1 MKGKLFTRIVLLI
14 TCLAFVLPGN
24 AGAVNYDE
32 SKVPDYVLPDV
43 LTCADG
49 TSVSSD
55 QTWEEKRRP
64 ELLQLFSEQMY
75 GNVAQGEVG
84 ISHEIVAE
92 NPQAID
98 GLATAQQVM
107 FTFSAQGKTLK
118 ALALVYIPNNRKA
131 KAPVFVGYN
140 FQGNHSVTKDDWVLY
155 SPYFE
160 NNVNQGDPKLDRGAQ
175 IGRWP

>member
-1 MKGKLFTRIVLLI
+1 M
-14 TCLAFVLPGN
+14 
-24 AGAVNYDE
+24 E
-32 SKVPDYVLPDV
+32 
-43 LTCADG
+43 
-49 TSVSSD
+49 
-55 QTWEEKRRP
+55 
-64 ELLQLFSEQMY
+64 LFSEQMY

-160 NNVNQGDPKLDRGAQ
+160 NNVNIFLGNFNPKIILIKISPFRVSKKPVIVKGKN
-175 IGRWP
+175 ILNNL

>member
-49 TSVSSD
+49 TSVSSV

-64 ELLQLFSEQMY
+64 ELLELFSEQMY

-107 FTFSAQGKTLK
+107 FTFSAPGKT
-118 ALALVYIPNNRKA
+118 AGNRSFRY
-131 KAPVFVGYN
+131 VQQLRHF
-140 FQGNHSVTKDDWVLY
+140 
-155 SPYFE
+155 
-160 NNVNQGDPKLDRGAQ
+160 RGL
-175 IGRWP
+175 

>member
-49 TSVSSD
+49 TSVSSV

-64 ELLQLFSEQMY
+64 ELLEFSVSKCMEMW
-75 GNVAQGEVG
+75 
-84 ISHEIVAE
+84 
-92 NPQAID
+92 
-98 GLATAQQVM
+98 
-107 FTFSAQGKTLK
+107 LK
-118 ALALVYIPNNRKA
+118 ARL
-131 KAPVFVGYN
+131 
-140 FQGNHSVTKDDWVLY
+140 
-155 SPYFE
+155 E
-160 NNVNQGDPKLDRGAQ
+160 
-175 IGRWP
+175 